1 MRARTLYSFVVHTW
15 GSQQRAVHAMIER
28 IPISTSRN
36 RGRFINYR
44 GAGVYRKRLLHA
56 FSISLSGWMISSHVA
71 QPFIYYILTS
81 IHDWSMF
88 ALRKCGSHSFR
99 SISFERS
106 HSDRFWLRS
115 ISDWSRSRVLL
126 TCIVKRLL
134 RPCQQRRSSWSC
146 FGCGYT
152 FSIRPKI
159 NYPFH
164 KHSFLANL
172 IVQSDQ
178 I

>member
-28 IPISTSRN
+28 IPISTCRN

-115 ISDWSRSRVLL
+115 ISDWSRFAFKPRLQWRFRHGTANILVLVPPFFDTARQVL
-126 TCIVKRLL
+126 TV
-134 RPCQQRRSSWSC
+134 
-146 FGCGYT
+146 
-152 FSIRPKI
+152 
-159 NYPFH
+159 
-164 KHSFLANL
+164 
-172 IVQSDQ
+172 
-178 I
+178 